1 MKDIMGLMKQAQAMQ
16 ARMQE
21 VQEELERAAVEGIS
35 GGGLVRITLTG
46 KGGMKAITVDASLLK
61 AEEKEILEDLIVTA
75 HDDARRKVE
84 LVMEEKMKTVSAGLP
99 LPPGLK
105 LPF

>member
-1 MKDIMGLMKQAQAMQ
+1 MKDIMGIMKQAQAMQ

-21 VQEELERAAVEGIS
+21 MQQELERVEVEGIS
-35 GGGLVRITLTG
+35 GAGMVRITLTG
-46 KGGMKAITVDASLLK
+46 KGGMKAVLLDPSLLQ
-61 AEEKEILEDLIVTA
+61 AQEKEILEDLIVTA
-75 HDDARRKVE
+75 HEDARRKVE
-84 LVMEEKMKTVSAGLP
+84 ALMEDKMRTVSAGLP

>member
-1 MKDIMGLMKQAQAMQ
+1 
-16 ARMQE
+16 
-21 VQEELERAAVEGIS
+21 
-35 GGGLVRITLTG
+35 
-46 KGGMKAITVDASLLK
+46 MKAITVDASLLQ
-61 AEEKEILEDLIVTA
+61 ADEKEILEDLIVTA
-75 HDDARRKVE
+75 HEDARRKVE